1 MIQGLVLL
9 VAGQLVGEVVV
20 TVTGLPV
27 PSAVVGMVVVL
38 FALLARKGQMP
49 EVRRAGHTLLML
61 VPLFLVPV
69 SVGIMEQFDALRA
82 DAWPLIGRKASSAP
96 AAPCSSRSSST
107 SRPPCT
113 RTCGANRAMPAS
125 SKRLASPS
133 NSPSA
138 KLSTLPP
145 ARLDVI
151 RTASA

>member
-38 FALLARKGQMP
+38 VALLARKGQMP

-69 SVGIMEQFDALRA
+69 SVGIMTQFDALRA
-82 DAWPLIGRKASSAP
+82 DAWPLTAALCVSIVLGMAATGLAVRGFRRFDGPEAEGGSTATGEGRD
-96 AAPCSSRSSST
+96 
-107 SRPPCT
+107 
-113 RTCGANRAMPAS
+113 G
-125 SKRLASPS
+125 
-133 NSPSA
+133 
-138 KLSTLPP
+138 
-145 ARLDVI
+145 
-151 RTASA
+151 